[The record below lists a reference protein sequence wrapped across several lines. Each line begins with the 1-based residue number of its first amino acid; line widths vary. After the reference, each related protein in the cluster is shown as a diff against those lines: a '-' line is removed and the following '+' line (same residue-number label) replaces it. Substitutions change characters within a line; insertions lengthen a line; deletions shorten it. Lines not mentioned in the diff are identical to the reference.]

1 MKGVLIMCI
10 SKVMVV
16 GAGIMGSGIAQTCI
30 EHGLN
35 TLLVDIS
42 KEYAEKGAGNI
53 AHFLQRKV
61 EKGKIT
67 QEDREAALKLL
78 QTSGSYEDGKD
89 ADVVVEA
96 ATENMDIKLKIFAQL
111 DDIVNED
118 AILCT
123 NTSGMSITK
132 IASAAKRPERVVG
145 THFFMPVPAMR
156 LVEII
161 PGILTSD
168 LSEKKA
174 FEFGQKIGKTT
185 VKAPDTAGFLVNR
198 IFEPMRN
205 EAIYLVME
213 GNRPEDVDQAMK
225 LGCNWPMGPLELA
238 DYTGLDTLLAS
249 MTKIYEEL
257 GDPKYRPCPLL
268 KKMVN
273 AGMLGKKS
281 GRGFYQY

>member
-1 MKGVLIMCI
+1 MSIK
-10 SKVMVV
+10 KVMVV

-30 EHGLN
+30 EHGVS

-42 KEYAEKGAGNI
+42 KEVADKGAANI
-53 AHFLQRKV
+53 DHFLQRKI
-61 EKGKIT
+61 EKGKIK
-67 QEDREAALKLL
+67 QEDKDAALKLL

-111 DDIVNED
+111 DEIVNED

-132 IASAAKRPERVVG
+132 IASAAKRPERVAG
-145 THFFMPVPAMR
+145 AHFFMPVPAMR
-156 LVEII
+156 LLEII
-161 PGILTSD
+161 PGILTS
-168 LSEKKA
+168 EETAKKA
-174 FEFGQKIGKTT
+174 FEFGQVIGKTT

-213 GNRPEDVDQAMK
+213 GNSPEDVDTAMK

-249 MTKIYEEL
+249 MTKIYEEM

-273 AGMLGKKS
+273 AGMLGRKS
-281 GRGFYQY
+281 GRGFYEYK

>member
-1 MKGVLIMCI
+1 MSIG
-10 SKVMVV
+10 KVMVA
-16 GAGIMGSGIAQTCI
+16 GAGIMGSGIAQVCI
-30 EHGLN
+30 EHGIS

-42 KEYAEKGAGNI
+42 KERADKGAANI
-53 AHFLQRKV
+53 EHFLQRKI
-61 EKGKIT
+61 EKGRIKP
-67 QEDREAALKLL
+67 EEKEAALKLL
-78 QTSGSYEDGKD
+78 KTSGNYADGKD
-89 ADVVVEA
+89 ADIVVEA
-96 ATENMDIKLKIFAQL
+96 ATENMEIKQKLFAQL
-111 DDIVNED
+111 DETVNEN

-123 NTSGMSITK
+123 NTSSMSITQ
-132 IASAAKRPERVVG
+132 IAGAARHPERVVG

-156 LVEII
+156 LLEII
-161 PGILTSD
+161 PGILTS
-168 LSEKKA
+168 EKTVEKA
-174 FEFGQKIGKTT
+174 MEFGQMIEKVT

-213 GNRPEDVDQAMK
+213 GNSPEDVDTAMK

-249 MTKIYEEL
+249 ITRICEET

-273 AGMLGKKS
+273 AGMLGRKS
-281 GRGFYQY
+281 GRGFYEYE

>member
-1 MKGVLIMCI
+1 MSI

-16 GAGIMGSGIAQTCI
+16 GAGIMGSGIAQVCI
-30 EHGLN
+30 EHGLP
-35 TLLVDIS
+35 TVLVDVS
-42 KEYAEKGAGNI
+42 KERSEEGAGKI
-53 AHFLQRKV
+53 AHFLQRKI

-67 QEDREAALKLL
+67 AEAREAALKLL
-78 QTSGSYEDGKD
+78 TTSGSYEEGKD

-96 ATENMDIKLKIFAQL
+96 ATENMDIKLKIFEQL
-111 DDIVNED
+111 DEIVNED

-145 THFFMPVPAMR
+145 AHFFMPVPAMK
-156 LVEII
+156 LLEII
-161 PGILTSD
+161 PGLLTSK
-168 LSEKKA
+168 EVEEKA
-174 FEFGQKIGKTT
+174 FAFGEAIGKTT

-213 GNRPEDVDQAMK
+213 GNDPKDIDTAMK
-225 LGCNWPMGPLELA
+225 LGCNWPMGPLELS

-249 MTKIYEEL
+249 LTKIFEET

-273 AGMLGKKS
+273 AGMLGRKS
-281 GRGFYQY
+281 GRGFYEYNK

>member
-1 MKGVLIMCI
+1 MSIQ
-10 SKVMVV
+10 KVMVV

-30 EHGLN
+30 EHGVE

-42 KEYAEKGAGNI
+42 KEVAEKGAANI
-53 AHFLQRKV
+53 EHFLQRKI
-61 EKGKIT
+61 EKGKIS
-67 QEDREAALKLL
+67 QEDKAAALKLL

-89 ADVVVEA
+89 VDVVVEA
-96 ATENMDIKLKIFAQL
+96 ATENMEIKLKIFAQL
-111 DDIVNED
+111 DEIVNEK
-118 AILCT
+118 AVLCT
-123 NTSGMSITK
+123 NTSSMSITK
-132 IASAAKRPERVVG
+132 IASAAKHPERVVG
-145 THFFMPVPAMR
+145 AHFFMPVPAMR

-161 PGILTSD
+161 PGILTSEAT
-168 LSEKKA
+168 EKKA
-174 FEFGQKIGKTT
+174 FEFGEAIGKTA

-213 GNRPEDVDQAMK
+213 GNRPEDIDTAMK
-225 LGCNWPMGPLELA
+225 LGCNWPMGPLELS

-249 MTKIYEEL
+249 MTKIYEEM

-273 AGMLGKKS
+273 AGMLGRKS
-281 GRGFYQY
+281 GRGFYEYK

>member
-1 MKGVLIMCI
+1 MCI

>member
-1 MKGVLIMCI
+1 MSIK
-10 SKVMVV
+10 KVMVV

-30 EHGLN
+30 EHGVE

-42 KEYAEKGAGNI
+42 KEVADKGASNI
-53 AHFLQRKV
+53 AHFLQRKI
-61 EKGKIT
+61 EKGKIK
-67 QEDREAALKLL
+67 QEDKDAALKLL
-78 QTSGSYEDGKD
+78 QTSGNYEDGKD
-89 ADVVVEA
+89 VDVVVEA
-96 ATENMDIKLKIFAQL
+96 ATENMEIKLKIFAQL
-111 DDIVNED
+111 DDIVNEN

-161 PGILTSD
+161 PGILTSEEA
-168 LSEKKA
+168 EKKA
-174 FEFGQKIGKTT
+174 FEFGEAIGKTT

-213 GNRPEDVDQAMK
+213 GNDPKDVDTAMK
-225 LGCNWPMGPLELA
+225 LGCNWPMGPLELS

-249 MTKIYEEL
+249 MTKIYEEM

-273 AGMLGKKS
+273 AGMLVRKS
-281 GRGFYQY
+281 GRGFYDYSK